1 MSDLLDQLN
10 DEEESAV
17 VAITDTDGCT
27 GRYEFLDLVF
37 LGERQFAV
45 VSPVESDG
53 DVVIFRVMQYDTGE
67 AYIRVTDDVTL
78 LRVFDV
84 FRLKNEDEFDFDT

>member
-1 MSDLLDQLN
+1 MNSLLDQLN

-17 VAITDTDGCT
+17 VTITDTDGQT
-27 GRYEFLDLVF
+27 GEYEFLDLVF

-45 VSPVESDG
+45 VSPTDSDG
-53 DVVIFRVMQYDTGE
+53 DVVIFRVMQYDDSE
-67 AYIRVTDDVTL
+67 AYIRVRDDVTL

-84 FRLKNEDEFDFDT
+84 FRLKNEDEFDFD